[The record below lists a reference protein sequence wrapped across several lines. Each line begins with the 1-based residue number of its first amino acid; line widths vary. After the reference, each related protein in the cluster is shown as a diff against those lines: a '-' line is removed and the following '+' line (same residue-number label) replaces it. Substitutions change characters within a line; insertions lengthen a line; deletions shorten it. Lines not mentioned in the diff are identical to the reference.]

1 MRTPRIACMPGAA
14 LLIHAQD
21 CTASR
26 SAIALGFH
34 VPVTMRGLRPPLGA
48 EPPMPSSLPVSGPP
62 ARFEA
67 AGLVVLVAALA
78 VLAWWALPPALVI
91 ELMSESGPI
100 EIATAALYFGVAAWV
115 CAAGLPQQPGALS
128 LGIVLCGFGARELD
142 LHKAF
147 TDMSVLKV
155 SFYLGAA
162 PLAHKLL
169 ALAAV
174 LPVLAAAA
182 HLVVRHGAGWRAGLR
197 ERRPAALTVAVFC
210 ATLVLSK
217 LIDRSRMVLL
227 EDFGIAIAPATTAL
241 LLALEECLELC
252 LPLLVLLGVLRQRRP
267 SPAAPAVTL
276 RQTP

>member
-1 MRTPRIACMPGAA
+1 
-14 LLIHAQD
+14 
-21 CTASR
+21 
-26 SAIALGFH
+26 
-34 VPVTMRGLRPPLGA
+34 
-48 EPPMPSSLPVSGPP
+48 MPSSLPVSGPP

-100 EIATAALYFGVAAWV
+100 EIATAALYFIVAAWV
-115 CAAGLPQQPGALS
+115 CVTGVPQQPGSLALV
-128 LGIVLCGFGARELD
+128 IVLCGFGARELD

-155 SFYLGAA
+155 SFYLGTA

-174 LPVLAAAA
+174 LPVLAAAL
-182 HLVVRHGAGWRAGLR
+182 HLGVRHGGRWRAGLR

-252 LPLLVLLGVLRQRRP
+252 LPLLVLLAVLRQRRP
-267 SPAAPAVTL
+267 APAAPAVTL